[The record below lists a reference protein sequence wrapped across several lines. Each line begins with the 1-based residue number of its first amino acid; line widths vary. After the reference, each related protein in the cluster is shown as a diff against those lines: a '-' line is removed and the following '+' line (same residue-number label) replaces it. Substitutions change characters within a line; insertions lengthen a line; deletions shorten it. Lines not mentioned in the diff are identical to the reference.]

1 MTKLKRR
8 RSSASICDLLFIFF
22 HAVRSSANL
31 WVRRRRRRRRRR
43 GGGNAQLSPG
53 MFESQ
58 KLNTLTKSLIIQ
70 IDLSLG
76 NKVN

>member
-31 WVRRRRRRRRRR
+31 WARRRRRRRRRR
-43 GGGNAQLSPG
+43 QLCPG
-53 MFESQ
+53 MFEAQ
-58 KLNTLTKSLIIQ
+58 KLNTLTQSLIIQ
-70 IDLSLG
+70 IDLSFG